1 MFIKKD
7 ERDQTVNRITM
18 RYTWF
23 FQSILIVALFIIFTV
38 NKDLTLLP
46 PLRIFNYPI
55 YISVSPAV
63 ELIAISQYLVVTA
76 AQVIFNKRF
85 GGPTKPIVS
94 ENNKMRFMDERERM
108 VSDKAVKVSF
118 IFSNVFLITWSIIQ
132 IFISGKLDL
141 TFAIIVL
148 QLIFYNIAKM
158 VILHYYGED
167 IS

>member
-18 RYTWF
+18 RYTCF
-23 FQSILIVALFIIFTV
+23 FQTILIVALFIIFTV
-38 NKDLTLLP
+38 NKDLRLLP
-46 PLRIFNYPI
+46 PFIIFNYPI

-63 ELIAISQYLVVTA
+63 EFIAISQYIVVFVSQA
-76 AQVIFNKRF
+76 ILNKRF

-118 IFSNVFLITWSIIQ
+118 IFSNVVLITWSIIQ
-132 IFISGKLDL
+132 FSLSGKLDL
-141 TFAIIVL
+141 TLSIIFL
-148 QLIFYNIAKM
+148 EIIFYNIMKI
-158 VILHYYGED
+158 ILLHHYGEN